1 MLRRLIRKNTNFKF
15 CIPFSKDY
23 FQHGIFAQDDISSIQ
38 NADTGMSLIQKSWAK
53 VPGQPKPYV
62 RGCLTIKTKNE
73 LKHKQHILFNFF

>member
-38 NADTGMSLIQKSWAK
+38 NADTGMSLI
-53 VPGQPKPYV
+53 
-62 RGCLTIKTKNE
+62 
-73 LKHKQHILFNFF
+73 